1 MSDARKKDAFFA
13 ILEQQALMVTFRDVT
28 VKTGYAD
35 FAPEEIDL
43 LSHFSRNIRLGIPIV
58 SAAMDTVTGP
68 AMAIELAK
76 WGGLGVIN
84 RGLSPK
90 RQAEEVA
97 RVKYHLGAL
106 NRNPR
111 TVLVTDTIAEI
122 QNRRKEKGYKF
133 HSFPVVDEDDRLVGI
148 ITRSTFK
155 FCGDEGKTAGQLM
168 KREVIHAP
176 EGTSTKAAVKLMREH
191 EIGILPLVD
200 DNLHLTGIYVFTDI
214 IRVQKGQN
222 SMMNVDANGRL
233 RVGAAIGLLEDAQ
246 ARVPL
251 LYKKG
256 VDVLNIDM
264 AHADTRGVVETL
276 TWIKYEFPGLD
287 VVVGNVTEGE
297 SALRL
302 VTAGAD
308 GIRVGQGG
316 GSICTTRGVTGIGCP
331 QVSAVAQCERAIRG
345 CGVPICSD
353 GGISET
359 GHITIAL
366 AAGADTVM
374 LGNMFAG
381 TDEAPGEVIYY
392 QGKRMKVYRGMGSLQ
407 AMLDSETSRERYLQR
422 SDTHLIP
429 EGVTGVV
436 PYKGPVGDVIAD
448 CIGGL
453 KKGMFDAG
461 ARSIAD
467 LHEKANFNRQDAAGY
482 AEGRTHDVTVTE
494 ASPNFRS
501 EEHE

>member
-1 MSDARKKDAFFA
+1 MADTRKKDAFFA
-13 ILEQQALMVTFRDVT
+13 ILEQIALQVTFRDVT
-28 VKTGYAD
+28 VKTGYSN
-35 FAPEEIDL
+35 FAPDQIDL
-43 LSHFSRNIRLGIPIV
+43 TSNFSRNVQLKVPLV
-58 SAAMDTVTGP
+58 SAAMDTVTGG

-76 WGGLGVIN
+76 WGGLGVIH
-84 RGLSPK
+84 RGFTPE

-111 TVLVTDTIAEI
+111 TVHTTDTIAEI
-122 QNRRKEKGYKF
+122 QKRRKEKGYKF
-133 HSFPVVDEDDRLVGI
+133 HSFPVVDEDGRLEGI

-155 FCGDEGKTAGQLM
+155 YCTDENLTVEDVM
-168 KREVIHAP
+168 KREVVRLQDGSPVQEAIR
-176 EGTSTKAAVKLMREH
+176 LMRNH
-191 EIGILPLVD
+191 EIGIIPLVD
-200 DNLHLTGIYVFTDI
+200 KQDHVTGIYVFTDI

-233 RVGAAIGLLEDAQ
+233 RVGAAVGLLEDAQ

-251 LYKKG
+251 LYEQG
-256 VDVLNIDM
+256 VDVVNIDM
-264 AHADTRGVVETL
+264 AHSDTDKVVETL
-276 TWIKYEFPGLD
+276 SWIKREFTLD
-287 VVVGNVTEGE
+287 VVVGNITEGE
-297 SALRL
+297 SASRL
-302 VTAGAD
+302 VDAGAD

-331 QVSAVAQCERAIRG
+331 QVSAVDQCEHAIRG
-345 CGVPICSD
+345 RGVPNCSD

-407 AMLDSETSRERYLQR
+407 AMLDSETSRERYQQR

-436 PYKGPVGDVIAD
+436 PYKGPVGTVIAD

-453 KKGMFDAG
+453 RKGMFDIG
-461 ARSIAD
+461 ARTIAD
-467 LHEKANFNRQDAAGY
+467 LHAKADFNRQTAAGY
-482 AEGRTHDVTVTE
+482 AEGRPHDVTVTE

-501 EEHE
+501 EEQ

>member
-1 MSDARKKDAFFA
+1 MSNTRKKDAFFA
-13 ILEQQALMVTFRDVT
+13 ILEQQALMVTFGDVT

-43 LSHFSRNIRLGIPIV
+43 SSNFSRNVQLKIPIT
-58 SAAMDTVTGP
+58 SAAMDTATE
-68 AMAIELAK
+68 ALMAIELAK
-76 WGGLGVIN
+76 WGGLGIIH
-84 RGLSPK
+84 RGITPE

-111 TVLVTDTIAEI
+111 TVLVSDTIAEI
-122 QNRRKEKGYKF
+122 QKRRKEKGYKF
-133 HSFPVVDEDDRLVGI
+133 HSFPVFDGDDRLVGI

-155 FCGDEGKTAGQLM
+155 FCADESLTAGQVM
-168 KREVIHAP
+168 KHPVIHAR
-176 EGTSTKAAVKLMREH
+176 EGTSTEAAVKLMREH

-200 DNLHLTGIYVFTDI
+200 ADLHLTGIYVFTEI
-214 IRVQKGQN
+214 IRVQKRQN
-222 SMMNVDANGRL
+222 AMMNVDRNGRL
-233 RVGAAIGLLEDAQ
+233 RVGAAVGLLEDAQ

-251 LYKKG
+251 LHEKG
-256 VDVLNIDM
+256 VDVVNIDM
-264 AHADTRGVVETL
+264 AHGDTRKVVETL
-276 TWIKYEFPGLD
+276 TWIKHEFLGLD

-302 VTAGAD
+302 VKAGAD

-316 GSICTTRGVTGIGCP
+316 GSICTTREVTGIGCP
-331 QVSAVAQCERAIRG
+331 QVSAVHQCERAIRG
-345 CGVPICSD
+345 SGVPTCSD
-353 GGISET
+353 GGISKT

-381 TDEAPGEVIYY
+381 TEEAPGEVRYY
-392 QGKRMKVYRGMGSLQ
+392 QGQRVKIYRGMGSLQ

-453 KKGMFDAG
+453 RKGMFDAG

-501 EEHE
+501 EEQ